1 MRSLFLLPAVAMLS
15 IAASAC
21 SPATT
26 ASQAKVAIKSDTDLA
41 TRQDALN
48 VMAAAICDRYD
59 SCKQLGEDKKYST
72 KEDCLSKERAVWAN
86 VWTEDKC
93 GGEGKGVVVGKIDEC
108 KNRAGTWACGDSVL
122 DFGGLVSHCGAG
134 DVCR

>member
-1 MRSLFLLPAVAMLS
+1 MRSLFLLPVVALLS

-93 GGEGKGVVVGKIDEC
+93 GGEGKGIVVGKIDEC
-108 KNRAGTWACGDSVL
+108 KSRAGTWACGDSVL
-122 DFGGLVSHCGAG
+122 DFGGLVSNCGAG